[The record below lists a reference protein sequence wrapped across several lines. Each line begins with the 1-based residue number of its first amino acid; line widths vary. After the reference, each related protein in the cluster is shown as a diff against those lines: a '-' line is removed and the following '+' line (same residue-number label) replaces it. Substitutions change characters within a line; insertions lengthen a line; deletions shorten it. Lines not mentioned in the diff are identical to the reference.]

1 MRARMLTV
9 IELVAGTRKDMPVCA
24 YDSVTAI
31 QLFMMA
37 D

>member
-1 MRARMLTV
+1 MQARMMTV
-9 IELVAGTRKDMPVCA
+9 IELVVGTRRDMPVCA
-24 YDSVTAI
+24 FDSLTAI